1 MNEKDRM
8 KSEAYKKDKS
18 IKEKAIEIQVNME
31 EAMKFA
37 SKIKKELNN
46 DG

>member
-1 MNEKDRM
+1 MNDKDRM
-8 KSEAYKKDKS
+8 KSEAYEKDKS
-18 IKEKAIEIQVNME
+18 IKKKEIEIQVNLE
-31 EAMKFA
+31 KAKELA

>member
-8 KSEAYKKDKS
+8 KSEVYEKDKS
-18 IKEKAIEIQVNME
+18 IKEKAIEIQVNMK
-31 EAMKFA
+31 EAKKLA